1 MAERVTICEMSP
13 RDGMQVLN
21 RSGRIPLEMRVAL
34 LHALQRANFPYIESG
49 SFVSERVLPHMS
61 DTAELLA
68 RAKLPEYQGQLAA
81 LVPNLKYYEKHCDT
95 PNLTTVALFLSASE
109 SYSLKNKRVGIED
122 DLNDAK
128 QVAALARS
136 RGHRVRAHLSAAF
149 RDLTRDNRDSDE
161 KRVASICAQL
171 VDAGCE
177 LVALADTD
185 GRASSV
191 DLQRVARAAKASVS
205 LDRIGVHLHDRA
217 GDAIDKSRLAYDLGI
232 RAFDG
237 AVGGVG
243 GAIAI
248 DHSPGNVATEDLVAL
263 FASLGA
269 ETGIDLPALRDA
281 LMIVFRMTQ
290 LVGDDRPK
298 THLMN
303 EILACNPS

>member
-1 MAERVTICEMSP
+1 MREQVTICEMSP

-34 LHALQRANFPYIESG
+34 VQALQRANFPYVEAG

-68 RAKLPEYQGQLAA
+68 RAKLPEYTGQLAA
-81 LVPNLKYYEKHCDT
+81 LVPSLKYCEKHCDT

-109 SYSLKNKRVGIED
+109 TYSMKNKRVSIED
-122 DLNDAK
+122 DLKDAK
-128 QVAALARS
+128 QIAALARS

-149 RDLTRDNRDSDE
+149 RDLTDANRPTSADL
-161 KRVASICAQL
+161 VAGICGEL
-171 VDAGCE
+171 LGAGCE

-185 GRASSV
+185 GRATIG
-191 DLQRVARAAKASVS
+191 DLERVLRRVGVE
-205 LDRIGVHLHDRA
+205 RIGVHLHDRA
-217 GDAIDKSRLAYDLGI
+217 GDAIDKARIAYDLGI
-232 RAFDG
+232 RTFDG
-237 AVGGVG
+237 AVGGIG
-243 GAIAI
+243 GAVAI
-248 DHSPGNVATEDLVAL
+248 DDSPGNVATEDLVAL
-263 FASLGA
+263 FASLGV
-269 ETGIDLPALRDA
+269 ETGVDLPALRDA